1 MNRFF
6 FHLGNAMILCSF
18 AGFTFI
24 FYPFITTY
32 LSPPPVIEKIASRE
46 GTFITIPKIRAQ
58 APVIE
63 NVDPFNESIYI
74 EALKKGVA
82 QAKGTARP
90 GEEGTSFLFAHSS
103 GNPWE
108 LTHMNTIFLRL
119 GELEKGD
126 EIEIVRNGTV
136 LKYKVTDKKE
146 VDPTEVNYL
155 LDTKKTQLILQ
166 TCTPIGTSLRRLLV
180 FAEPVNIFK
189 DSSAL

>member
-1 MNRFF
+1 MNRFL

-32 LSPPPVIEKIASRE
+32 FSSPPVIEKIEARE
-46 GTFITIPKIRAQ
+46 GAFITIPKIRAQ
-58 APVIE
+58 AQIIE
-63 NVDPFNESIYI
+63 NVDPFNEPAYM

-82 QAKGTARP
+82 QAKGTSHP
-90 GEEGTSFLFAHSS
+90 GEPGTSFLFAHSS
-103 GNPWE
+103 GNPWD
-108 LTHMNTIFLRL
+108 LTRMNTIFLRL
-119 GELEKGD
+119 GELESGD
-126 EIEIVRNGTV
+126 EIEIVRNGKV

-166 TCTPIGTSLRRLLV
+166 TCTPIGTSLKRLLI
-180 FAEPVNIFK
+180 FAKPQ
-189 DSSAL
+189 SQ